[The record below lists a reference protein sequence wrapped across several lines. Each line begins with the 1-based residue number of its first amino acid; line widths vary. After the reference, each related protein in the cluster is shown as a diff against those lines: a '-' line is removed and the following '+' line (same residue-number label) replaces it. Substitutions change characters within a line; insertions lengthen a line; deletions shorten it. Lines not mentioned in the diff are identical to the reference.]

1 MIAETNEI
9 KKLTAENFELETSQA
24 NGPILIDF
32 WAEWCGPCKQMNP
45 VLDQLA
51 DEVAG
56 QATIAKVNVDQ
67 SPELAQKFGVQ
78 SIPTFIVLKNGK
90 EVERRN
96 GVANLGTLKDLIS

>member
-24 NGPILIDF
+24 NGHILIDF